1 MPVMDLPTVVKK
13 VHSVLLSFKNGAI
26 EKELLNEFKALTGVD
41 IPFRQHGFRTL
52 DELLCTMPEQVQI
65 KCNNK
70 GERLYVGMTNAAT
83 ADLRSLIAKQR
94 GKDNYRMNEFR
105 YEVKNAAPKMGPR
118 AQTNV
123 KFVEGK
129 VKQNVPLD
137 NPMRQVARPPAPSQA
152 MAPKMM
158 QKSNNSEMMKTSVQL
173 TETQSVQP
181 KSVVPDEKENEEKRL
196 ICVQPM
202 ATPVKMESSSK
213 GTYIIELPEKE
224 KKLYKSIQPFMIQMY
239 GSVKLPYQFVGTVC
253 YVESPSLFFV
263 CSVGLKNLFYDD
275 FSCKMA
281 NDFRNNLPVSEGDI
295 IPGRLYIVGADISTM
310 GYAHYI
316 HRGLCLEKPKDGFIT
331 FQLIDFGCIIPIEA
345 KSVRMLKH
353 SYANISPLV
362 MACSIF
368 GVKSSSP
375 NNMNEYPE
383 VAIQYFNSLVLK
395 NYFTIVVKKK
405 TTYKNKLG
413 MDMQLLCV
421 DMVNRIT
428 GVNVQENLLRER
440 ISVLQI

>member
-1 MPVMDLPTVVKK
+1 MDLPTVVKK

-173 TETQSVQP
+173 TETH
-181 KSVVPDEKENEEKRL
+181 
-196 ICVQPM
+196 
-202 ATPVKMESSSK
+202 
-213 GTYIIELPEKE
+213 
-224 KKLYKSIQPFMIQMY
+224 
-239 GSVKLPYQFVGTVC
+239 
-253 YVESPSLFFV
+253 
-263 CSVGLKNLFYDD
+263 VGLKNLFYDD

-281 NDFRNNLPVSEGDI
+281 NDFRMNLPVSEGDI

-421 DMVNRIT
+421 DMVNTVT

>member
-1 MPVMDLPTVVKK
+1 MDLPTVVKK

-26 EKELLNEFKALTGVD
+26 EKELLNEFKALTGID

-65 KCNNK
+65 NNNR

-83 ADLRSLIAKQR
+83 ADLRSLIARQR

-137 NPMRQVARPPAPSQA
+137 NPMRQMARPPAPCQM

-158 QKSNNSEMMKTSVQL
+158 QKSNNSEMTKTSVQL
-173 TETQSVQP
+173 TKTQSVQP
-181 KSVVPDEKENEEKRL
+181 KSVVPDRKENEEKRL

-213 GTYIIELPEKE
+213 STYIIELPKKE
-224 KKLYKSIQPFMIQMY
+224 KKQYKSVQPFMIQMY
-239 GSVKLPYQFVGTVC
+239 GSVKLPYQFRGTVC
-253 YVESPSLFFV
+253 HVENPSLFFV

-281 NDFRNNLPVSEGDI
+281 NDFRMNSSVSEGDI
-295 IPGRLYIVGADISTM
+295 IPGRLYIVGADISAM
-310 GYAHYI
+310 GYAHYT
-316 HRGLCLEKPKDGFIT
+316 HRGLCLEKPKD
-331 FQLIDFGCIIPIEA
+331 DFGCIIPIEV

-353 SYANISPLV
+353 SYASISPLV

-375 NNMNEYPE
+375 NDMNEYPAD
-383 VAIQYFNSLVLK
+383 AIEYFNSLVWK
-395 NYFTIVVKKK
+395 NDFTIVVKKK

-421 DMVNRIT
+421 DMVNTVT
-428 GVNVQENLLRER
+428 GVNVQENMLRER

>member
-1 MPVMDLPTVVKK
+1 MSVMDLPTVVKK

-26 EKELLNEFKALTGVD
+26 EKELLNEFKALTGID

-65 KCNNK
+65 KCNNR

-83 ADLRSLIAKQR
+83 ADLRSLIARQR

-137 NPMRQVARPPAPSQA
+137 NPMRQMARPPAPCQM

-158 QKSNNSEMMKTSVQL
+158 QKSNNSEMTKTSVQL
-173 TETQSVQP
+173 TKTQSVQP
-181 KSVVPDEKENEEKRL
+181 KSVVPDRKENEEKRL

-213 GTYIIELPEKE
+213 IELPKKE
-224 KKLYKSIQPFMIQMY
+224 KKQYKSVQPFMIQMY
-239 GSVKLPYQFVGTVC
+239 GSVKLPYQFRGTVC
-253 YVESPSLFFV
+253 HVENPSLFFV

-281 NDFRNNLPVSEGDI
+281 NDFRMNSSVSEGDI
-295 IPGRLYIVGADISTM
+295 IPGRLYIVGADISAM
-310 GYAHYI
+310 GYAHYT
-316 HRGLCLEKPKDGFIT
+316 HRGLCLEKPKDGFIS
-331 FQLIDFGCIIPIEA
+331 FQLIDFGCIIPIEV

-353 SYANISPLV
+353 SYASISPLV

-375 NNMNEYPE
+375 NDMNEYPAD
-383 VAIQYFNSLVLK
+383 AIEYFNSLVWK
-395 NYFTIVVKKK
+395 NDFTIVVKKK

-421 DMVNRIT
+421 DMVNTVT
-428 GVNVQENLLRER
+428 GVNVQENMLRER